1 MKWTKEIMEAANHNP
16 SHDSD
21 NTTTIR
27 NGQPG
32 RLSRNNTATTG
43 AG

>member
-1 MKWTKEIMEAANHNP
+1 MKWTKEIMEAVNHNP
-16 SHDSD
+16 NRDSV

-27 NGQPG
+27 NGRPG

-43 AG
+43 SG